1 MTFFQVMEHQLRVV
15 EPKCKTGKL
24 LLLPRPKTSATIE
37 CPTTCIHHGVRINSS
52 YNGIFV
58 DVSFFF
64 PCKMLE
70 IFPITCH
77 QDFILRLIS
86 VELELTASRYLSRP
100 MTPILPTPAWSSLDP
115 PPPPPPTDVKQVCQL
130 FFNFEAFFLITYF

>member
-1 MTFFQVMEHQLRVV
+1 
-15 EPKCKTGKL
+15 
-24 LLLPRPKTSATIE
+24 
-37 CPTTCIHHGVRINSS
+37 
-52 YNGIFV
+52 
-58 DVSFFF
+58 
-64 PCKMLE
+64 MLE

-130 FFNFEAFFLITYF
+130 FFNFEAFFSNLFLDHFKILNS